1 MLSAYSAAYII
12 RRKGLGKGS
21 TTGITAAMKNDINV
35 HLNSMPGIP
44 ADSDMLCIRWGCT
57 ATVPQKKVLNK
68 ASGIHQVSDK
78 KGFRLL
84 LADRGLAMKTWADSS
99 ALLKDGIPQC
109 KVVIR
114 PAVHAQGK
122 HCYLVDSLPSLDNTL
137 EKITGDYYISE
148 FIDKVEEF
156 RVFVCSG
163 RAVWV
168 AKKTPADP
176 TAVAWNVAQ
185 GGKFDNVRWNDW
197 NLSVVDIAVKAMAL
211 TELDFG
217 GVDVMVD
224 KDGKCY
230 VLEINSAPS
239 QTSPYRQ
246 GCVAKVFD
254 YILEHG
260 KEHMPIGSSGQYRR
274 YIHPALDSN
283 AII

>member
-1 MLSAYSAAYII
+1 MLSAYII

-21 TTGITAAMKNDINV
+21 TTGIKAAMKNDINV

-84 LADRGLAMKTWADSS
+84 LADRGLAMKTWDSFEDWQKS
-99 ALLKDGIPQC
+99 IKFGDLAPKL
-109 KVVIR
+109 VVR
-114 PAVHAQGK
+114 PATHAQGK
-122 HCYLVDSLPSLDNTL
+122 HCYLTQGSIQTL
-137 EKITGDYYISE
+137 QAIEKCGGNYYISE

-176 TAVAWNVAQ
+176 SAVAWNVAQ